1 MASSENIA
9 GQAGNRAECLWQVAR
24 HDFRQPVQSLE
35 LLASAMASARTA
47 KARRQCA
54 DRTVDLAAA
63 LRSMIEGLSLVSR
76 LEAGEVTPAPVAV
89 PLAGAVTAAIEALG
103 GHGVGIEV
111 RGLDGI
117 AHADTA
123 LLGAMLEGLLL
134 YAVKFAAAGP
144 VIVTTTAQKRGA
156 AIELGFEGRHPRSAL
171 AGMAFVELPP
181 AGEGASPAVGLGPA
195 LIARMAS
202 VLGWRLELTATTN
215 AAARVRL
222 SLPAQAPA

>member
-1 MASSENIA
+1 MASRENIA
-9 GQAGNRAECLWQVAR
+9 GQAGSPAECLWQVAR

-35 LLASAMASARTA
+35 LLASAIVSARTA
-47 KARRQCA
+47 AARRQCA

-89 PLAGAVTAAIEALG
+89 PLAGTVTAAIEALG

-111 RGLDGI
+111 RGLHGI
-117 AHADTA
+117 AHADPA
-123 LLGAMLEGLLL
+123 LLAATLEGVLL

-144 VIVTTTAQKRGA
+144 VIVTGKRLKRGA
-156 AIELGFEGRHPRSAL
+156 VIEVGFDGRHPKSAL

-181 AGEGASPAVGLGPA
+181 AGEGARPAVALGPA
-195 LIARMAS
+195 LLVRMAC
-202 VLGWRLELTATTN
+202 VMGWRLELTAPSN
-215 AAARVRL
+215 RDARVL
-222 SLPAQAPA
+222 LTIAASSSA